1 MSEGPARPR
10 LRIAWVEE
18 WMSTLA
24 AEILPDLARRHDVTY
39 VTAGEELPAA
49 DLVRVVRG
57 RRRRHMNLAG
67 FELSRRVNRLFR
79 DGLIDL
85 AMVWASIGFGLRR
98 VPFINLEG
106 TSVYAEIG
114 LFASFVPWYRRA
126 RFLTGLLHYALP
138 EMACN
143 RRTARVI
150 VPSEALKRDIVRL
163 HRLPDERV
171 AVVPHG
177 VEPEHLECYARK
189 APGPRP
195 GILFVGRLH
204 FRKGILPVLREFVR
218 RRDIDADFYLAGDG
232 PDRAA
237 MQETAAGD
245 GRVKMLGTVGREALK
260 SILTATQVF
269 VLPTYYEGFGLA
281 LLEAM
286 ASGHACVCYD
296 IPVVREVL
304 GDCGALVPLGDAAA
318 LVNAVADLVRD
329 APRVAALSARAHE
342 RAGRFSWDDART
354 AIDRIVRETILELEA
369 KARSGP
375 RSAREQKPEGSGPD
389 RRRIEGPGGREPW
402 GRPIDFR

>member
-1 MSEGPARPR
+1 MTERPAGPR

-24 AEILPDLARRHDVTY
+24 REILPDLARRHDVTY
-39 VTAGEELPAA
+39 VTAGDELPAA
-49 DLVRVVRG
+49 GFARVVRG
-57 RRRRHMNLAG
+57 RRGRHMNLAG
-67 FELSRRVNRLFR
+67 FGLSRHVNRLYA
-79 DGLIDL
+79 DGRIDL
-85 AMVWASIGFGLRR
+85 AMVWASIGFGLGR

-114 LFASFVPWYRRA
+114 LFASLVPWYRRA
-126 RFLTGLLHYALP
+126 GFLTGLAHYALP

-143 RRTARVI
+143 RRAARVI

-177 VEPEHLECYARK
+177 VEPEHLACYAQK
-189 APGPRP
+189 APSPRP

-218 RRDIDADFYLAGDG
+218 RKDIDADFYVVGDG

-237 MQETAAGD
+237 MQESAAGD
-245 GRVKMLGTVGREALK
+245 RRVKMLGPVDRQALK
-260 SILTATQVF
+260 SILTTTQVF

-304 GDCGALVPLGDAAA
+304 GECGALVSLGDAAA
-318 LVNAVADLVRD
+318 LVDTVAELVRD
-329 APRVAALSARAHE
+329 GRRVAAPAARAHD

-354 AIDRIVRETILELEA
+354 AIERIARETFLELNARARARPRPARGTQPE
-369 KARSGP
+369 RSG
-375 RSAREQKPEGSGPD
+375 AD
-389 RRRIEGPGGREPW
+389 LRRV
-402 GRPIDFR
+402 